1 MIPQKNPPAI
11 PPLPHFCLLYL
22 HDSLFQIE
30 PPASPMALFPTGGSL
45 SLQRIKRGCY
55 LRRSRENL
63 VDGSSF
69 VATRTIFAGNVCPTI
84 PSANPSIGLPSSS
97 SAAPMRSEERRVGKE
112 CVRTCRSRWSP
123 YH

>member
-1 MIPQKNPPAI
+1 MIHSFKEN
-11 PPLPHFCLLYL
+11 
-22 HDSLFQIE
+22 
-30 PPASPMALFPTGGSL
+30 PPASPMALLPTGGSL

-97 SAAPMRSEERRVGKE
+97 SAAPMTPPLRSDEHTSELQSLM
-112 CVRTCRSRWSP
+112 RTSYAVFCLKTKQDTQI
-123 YH
+123 

>member
-1 MIPQKNPPAI
+1 
-11 PPLPHFCLLYL
+11 
-22 HDSLFQIE
+22 
-30 PPASPMALFPTGGSL
+30 MALFPTGGSL

-97 SAAPMRSEERRVGKE
+97 SAAPMTPPLGSPRSEEHTSELQSLMRLSYDLFCSK
-112 CVRTCRSRWSP
+112 TQNNTKP
-123 YH
+123 